1 MSLSRTEIL
10 LLAVC
15 LGAALTGL
23 WACAARLR
31 PPTRLSYPP
40 PPRASVVEDYHGVAV
55 ADPYRPLED
64 LDSPA
69 TRAWVQAEAALSRG
83 YLDALA
89 GRARIEA
96 RIGALYDFERIGI
109 PFHQQ
114 GRYFYTSNSGREEQS
129 VLLSTVDLAA
139 AAGVA
144 LDPNALGA
152 AAHAVVVGY
161 VASRDARRLAYA
173 VSNSG
178 SDWREWRI
186 RDLDSGR
193 DLPDVLRHTKYYP
206 PCFTPDGKGL
216 YYSAFPAPP
225 AGAELSSQDL
235 GNALYYHALGSDAA
249 SDRRLLGDEA
259 HPDWQYQPFLT
270 PDGRWLVVLA
280 AEGEVGDKARENV
293 YLFDLATPA
302 AAPIALTVGFEAAF
316 VYVGADAGRLFFLSS
331 LDAPQGRV
339 LAVDPL
345 HPERSNWR
353 EVIAPGEDAIDLSVA
368 ARSVTLVG
376 HRLIVR
382 TLHDAHSRVHLY
394 TLEGTPQGE
403 VQFPGAGA
411 VAGFDGYPQ
420 DHETFYSYS
429 SLVTPPTIYRYDLD
443 NGSSSLWR
451 APQVAFDPQAFEQ
464 RQVFYR
470 GKDGTRIPLLLAWR
484 KGMRPQG
491 NHPLLLYGYGG
502 FGLSTLP
509 TFDAARIAWLEMGG
523 VFAMANI
530 RGGGEYGEAWH
541 RAGMRTHKQVVFD
554 DFIAAAEWLIAQ
566 RYTSAR
572 RLAIYGR
579 SNGGLLVGACV
590 TQRPQLYGAAIAQV
604 GVLDMLRFN
613 RFGQGAGWEGD
624 YGSPRDREE
633 FQALYAYSPVHNV
646 RDGTRYPA
654 TLVITGDHD
663 TRVMPMHSFK
673 FAAALQAAQA
683 ARAPVLLEVDTASG
697 HGGGETVTQAVAQ
710 GADIYAFLAANL
722 GVRMQ

>member
-1 MSLSRTEIL
+1 
-10 LLAVC
+10 
-15 LGAALTGL
+15 
-23 WACAARLR
+23 
-31 PPTRLSYPP
+31 
-40 PPRASVVEDYHGVAV
+40 
-55 ADPYRPLED
+55 
-64 LDSPA
+64 
-69 TRAWVQAEAALSRG
+69 
-83 YLDALA
+83 
-89 GRARIEA
+89 
-96 RIGALYDFERIGI
+96 
-109 PFHQQ
+109 
-114 GRYFYTSNSGREEQS
+114 
-129 VLLSTVDLAA
+129 
-139 AAGVA
+139 VA

-161 VASRDARRLAYA
+161 VASRDARHLAYA

-225 AGAELSSQDL
+225 PGAELSSQDL

-293 YLFDLATPA
+293 YLFDLTTPA

-345 HPERSNWR
+345 HPERGNWR

-394 TLEGTPQGE
+394 ALDGTPQGE

-429 SLVTPPTIYRYDLD
+429 SLVTPPTIYHYDLD
-443 NGSSSLWR
+443 SGSSSLWR

-509 TFDAARIAWLEMGG
+509 TFDAARIAWLEMGA

-590 TQRPQLYGAAIAQV
+590 TQRPQLYAAAIAQV

-646 RDGTRYPA
+646 RDGRRYPA

-722 GVRMQ
+722 GMRMQ

>member
-1 MSLSRTEIL
+1 MSLSRTGIL
-10 LLAVC
+10 LLAICVA
-15 LGAALTGL
+15 AALTGL

-31 PPTRLSYPP
+31 PQTRLSYPP
-40 PPRASVVEDYHGVAV
+40 APHGSVVEDYHGVAV

-83 YLDALA
+83 YLDALS
-89 GRARIEA
+89 GRARLEA

-109 PFHQQ
+109 PFHEQ
-114 GRYFYTSNSGREEQS
+114 GRYFYTSNSGRLEQS
-129 VLLSTVDLAA
+129 VLLSTSELAA
-139 AAGVA
+139 AADVA

-173 VSNSG
+173 VSNAG

-186 RDLDSGR
+186 RDLDSGG

-206 PCFTPDGKGL
+206 PAFTPDGKGL

-225 AGAELSSQDL
+225 AGAELSTQDL

-249 SDRRLLGDEA
+249 SDRRLLGDDA
-259 HPDWQYQPFLT
+259 HPDWQYQPFLA

-293 YLFDLATPA
+293 YLFDLANPA
-302 AAPIALTVGFEAAF
+302 PAPIALAVGLEAAF

-331 LDAPQGRV
+331 LDAPRGRV

-353 EVIAPGEDAIDLSVA
+353 EVIAQGDDAIDLSVA

-394 TLEGTPQGE
+394 ALDGTPQGE
-403 VQFPGAGA
+403 VRFPGAGA
-411 VAGFDGYPQ
+411 VAGFDGHAP

-429 SLVTPPTIYRYDLD
+429 SLVSPPTIYRYDLD
-443 NGSSSLWR
+443 SGSSSVWR

-470 GKDGTRIPLLLAWR
+470 GTDGTRIPLLLAWR
-484 KGMRPQG
+484 KGMEPAGR
-491 NHPLLLYGYGG
+491 HPLLLYGYGG

-509 TFDAARIAWLEMGG
+509 AFDPARIAWLEMGG

-541 RAGMRTHKQVVFD
+541 RAGMRTRKQVVFD

-566 RYTSAR
+566 RYTSAH

-590 TQRPQLYGAAIAQV
+590 TQRPELYAAAVAQA

-633 FQALYAYSPVHNV
+633 FHALYAYSPVHNV
-646 RDGTRYPA
+646 RNGRRYPA

-710 GADIYAFLAANL
+710 SADIYAFLAANL
-722 GVRMQ
+722 GMRIE